1 MQFLLQKFLKV
12 QMASDRLAQRSKTV
26 LCFSLQSKCDWFLY
40 EIQHWIDMFFI
51 VTLPKFYFN
60 IISSTFPIIDEVDFF
75 FISTILNSLLIIKYF
90 QTLAQKMFYQTFDL
104 WPRAQTC

>member
-1 MQFLLQKFLKV
+1 
-12 QMASDRLAQRSKTV
+12 MASDRLAQRSKTV